1 MKLNIFPCR
10 LTLDVPVTDG
20 ETALAVAA
28 ANIVGS
34 IVRTRFSSPELSELR
49 AGFLK
54 LRQSGALFEKPAA
67 AIFPGL
73 LVAACY
79 STGKTEFTGVP
90 EQAVL
95 ERALARMGARLTREG
110 DGLTVAGTGALRGRR
125 RGRGGGFRRHR
136 LSDCG
141 GYRRGRRDGDTK
153 RRPAVLSITFSPP
166 GGKGVV
172 YDN

>member
-95 ERALARMGARLTREG
+95 ERALAP
-110 DGLTVAGTGALRGRR
+110 DGRAADAGRR
-125 RGRGGGFRRHR
+125 RADGCGDGRSARAPPWT
-136 LSDCG
+136 
-141 GYRRGRRDGDTK
+141 RRGI
-153 RRPAVLSITFSPP
+153 PPSPP
-166 GGKGVV
+166 I
-172 YDN
+172 

>member
-34 IVRTRFSSPELSELR
+34 IVRTRFSSPELTELR

-90 EQAVL
+90 VQPVL

-110 DGLTVAGTGALRGRR
+110 DGLTVAGTGSLRGAAVDAA
-125 RGRGGGFRRHR
+125 GDSAVTAYLIAAATAADGVTEIQNAAGGFIAYFFAA
-136 LSDCG
+136 G
-141 GYRRGRRDGDTK
+141 GT
-153 RRPAVLSITFSPP
+153 
-166 GGKGVV
+166 GVV
-172 YDN
+172 YDD

>member
-34 IVRTRFSSPELSELR
+34 IVRTRFSSPELTELR

-79 STGKTEFTGVP
+79 STGKTEFTGP
-90 EQAVL
+90 S
-95 ERALARMGARLTREG
+95 
-110 DGLTVAGTGALRGRR
+110 GRP
-125 RGRGGGFRRHR
+125 
-136 LSDCG
+136 
-141 GYRRGRRDGDTK
+141 TT
-153 RRPAVLSITFSPP
+153 AT
-166 GGKGVV
+166 
-172 YDN
+172 

>member
-34 IVRTRFSSPELSELR
+34 IVRTRFSSPELTELR

-90 EQAVL
+90 VQPVL

-110 DGLTVAGTGALRGRR
+110 DGLTVAGTGSLRGAAVD
-125 RGRGGGFRRHR
+125 GVTEIQNAAGGFI
-136 LSDCG
+136 D
-141 GYRRGRRDGDTK
+141 YFF
-153 RRPAVLSITFSPP
+153 AA

-172 YDN
+172 YDD